1 MNTYVMIT
9 SKSVD
14 ATGEKIQAD
23 GYYGYADGLHT
34 IAIYNTGLT
43 GRVHLQGT
51 LASSP
56 VEADWFDINLQASDT
71 YVDYT
76 TDTGIHGYTFQ
87 GNFVYLRIKL
97 SNYSAGSLDK
107 VLLKI

>member
-1 MNTYVMIT
+1 MIT
-9 SKSVD
+9 STSAN

-51 LASSP
+51 LASEP
-56 VEADWFDINLQASDT
+56 TEADWFDIYLNNSIAYL
-71 YVDYT
+71 DYT
-76 TDTGIHGYTFQ
+76 TSTAVAGHTFQ
-87 GNFVYLRIKL
+87 GNFIYLRAKVADVAAGTL
-97 SNYSAGSLDK
+97 SKA
-107 VLLKI
+107 LLKI

>member
-1 MNTYVMIT
+1 MKTYVMIT
-9 SKSVD
+9 STSAN

-23 GYYGYADGLHT
+23 GYFGYADGLHT

-43 GRVHLQGT
+43 GRINLQGT
-51 LASSP
+51 LASDP
-56 VEADWFDINLQASDT
+56 TETDWFDINLQANLA

-76 TDTGIHGYTFQ
+76 TDTGVHGYTFQ
-87 GNFVYLRIKL
+87 GNFIYLRIKL
-97 SNYSAGSLDK
+97 SNHSAGTLSK

>member
-1 MNTYVMIT
+1 MSASIMIT
-9 SKSVD
+9 NKSAD

-23 GYYGYADGLHT
+23 GYFGYADGLHT

-43 GRVHLQGT
+43 GRINLQGT
-51 LASSP
+51 LASDP
-56 VEADWFDINLQASDT
+56 TETDWFDINLQANLS

-76 TDTGIHGYTFQ
+76 TDTGVHGYTFQ

-97 SNYSAGSLDK
+97 SNYSAGTLDK